1 MRRGGAGGGPSSVRR
16 ESGAARPSPARAP
29 PVPAA
34 KSCAAALRLGAAA
47 MVRPGGRPGLV
58 PSHGGRA
65 AGPRVPAAA
74 AQPVSEGGAGAECRA
89 EVGRGSSRPCF
100 RCEPRAARTRCEKVA
115 PPPLS
120 VV

>member
-1 MRRGGAGGGPSSVRR
+1 MRRGGAGGGPSPVRR

-34 KSCAAALRLGAAA
+34 KSCVAALRLGAAA

-65 AGPRVPAAA
+65 
-74 AQPVSEGGAGAECRA
+74 GGWAP
-89 EVGRGSSRPCF
+89 RPCGGCPARF
-100 RCEPRAARTRCEKVA
+100 GRRRRCGVPG
-115 PPPLS
+115 
-120 VV
+120 